1 MNCMEISL
9 FLGVTL
15 IVERKGCVPSLYLKN
30 WWNFIGNPL
39 QCSCLENQPMDRGA
53 LDRRVQR
60 AEGPA
65 VRVGVKVLMRAAP
78 WGRERRDLHLRR
90 KGGA

>member
-1 MNCMEISL
+1 
-9 FLGVTL
+9 
-15 IVERKGCVPSLYLKN
+15 
-30 WWNFIGNPL
+30 
-39 QCSCLENQPMDRGA
+39 MDRGA